1 MFSSSYHL
9 SKFQFDSALT
19 FSSGL
24 SYYKYEASFILSIVC
39 SSCTEPNVKDMLGD
53 DFRLYKHTPAW
64 SLAKAVEDEDTTEIS
79 KQVLQMHISVDY
91 RDPEYKQTLL
101 MLATRTNKIESVK
114 KLLELG
120 ANPNA
125 HNDSTKYFGQSA
137 VLLACRFTRPSSKI
151 LALLLKYGGN
161 PNSTACGVQENGL
174 GEIVPIRDFALSAAV
189 FSSFE
194 KVKLLVD
201 AGANINYATSTEN
214 CAIENCMIFDRM
226 DIMLYLLQK
235 GADYRRKFTEIDLDK
250 PDYPTFEVDILY
262 KLRKCVYPI
271 GSKEYTDKM
280 KVVNFLK
287 KKGLDYWKSPI
298 PSGMYGVIMRDI
310 APKSKA
316 DFDYYIKHY

>member
-1 MFSSSYHL
+1 MKYLLLLVLFVGFSC
-9 SKFQFDSALT
+9 
-19 FSSGL
+19 
-24 SYYKYEASFILSIVC
+24 I
-39 SSCTEPNVKDMLGD
+39 EPNVKDMLGD
-53 DFRLYKHTPAW
+53 DFSLYKHTPAW
-64 SLAKAVEDEDTTEIS
+64 SLAKAVEDEDNTEIS
-79 KQVLQMHISVDY
+79 KQVLLIHIPVDY
-91 RDPEYKQTLL
+91 RDPKYKQTLL
-101 MLATRTNKIESVK
+101 KLATSTNKIESVE

-125 HNDSTKYFGQSA
+125 HDDSTKYFGESA
-137 VLLACRFTRPSSKI
+137 VLLACRFTGPSSKI
-151 LALLLKYGGN
+151 LALLLKYGGD
-161 PNSTACGVQENGL
+161 PNSTACGVKEDGL
-174 GEIVPIRDFALSAAV
+174 GEIVPMRDFALSAAV

-214 CAIENCMIFDRM
+214 CAIENCMIHGKM

-235 GADYRRKFTEIDLDK
+235 GADYRRKFTEIDVDK

-271 GSKEYTDKM
+271 GSKAYKEKM

-287 KKGLDYWKSPI
+287 RKGLDYWKSPI
-298 PSGMYGVIMRDI
+298 PSGMYGVIMREI
-310 APKSKA
+310 APKNKA

>member
-1 MFSSSYHL
+1 
-9 SKFQFDSALT
+9 
-19 FSSGL
+19 
-24 SYYKYEASFILSIVC
+24 
-39 SSCTEPNVKDMLGD
+39 MLGD

-298 PSGMYGVIMRDI
+298 PSGMYGGIMRDI
-310 APKSKA
+310 APKNKA

>member
-1 MFSSSYHL
+1 
-9 SKFQFDSALT
+9 
-19 FSSGL
+19 
-24 SYYKYEASFILSIVC
+24 
-39 SSCTEPNVKDMLGD
+39 MLGD

-235 GADYRRKFTEIDLDK
+235 GADYRRKFKEIGLDK

-310 APKSKA
+310 APKNKA

>member
-1 MFSSSYHL
+1 
-9 SKFQFDSALT
+9 
-19 FSSGL
+19 
-24 SYYKYEASFILSIVC
+24 
-39 SSCTEPNVKDMLGD
+39 MLGD

-137 VLLACRFTRPSSKI
+137 VLLACRFTRPSSKM

-310 APKSKA
+310 APKNKA

>member
-1 MFSSSYHL
+1 
-9 SKFQFDSALT
+9 
-19 FSSGL
+19 
-24 SYYKYEASFILSIVC
+24 
-39 SSCTEPNVKDMLGD
+39 MLGD

-64 SLAKAVEDEDTTEIS
+64 SLAKAVEDEDATEIS

-310 APKSKA
+310 APKNKA

>member
-1 MFSSSYHL
+1 M
-9 SKFQFDSALT
+9 
-19 FSSGL
+19 
-24 SYYKYEASFILSIVC
+24 
-39 SSCTEPNVKDMLGD
+39 
-53 DFRLYKHTPAW
+53 YKHTPAW

-79 KQVLQMHISVDY
+79 KQVLQMHIPVDY
-91 RDPEYKQTLL
+91 RDPKYKQTLL
-101 MLATRTNKIESVK
+101 MLATSTNKIESVE

-125 HNDSTKYFGQSA
+125 HDDSTKYFGESA

-151 LALLLKYGGN
+151 LALLLKYGGD
-161 PNSTACGVQENGL
+161 PNSTACGVQEDNL
-174 GEIVPIRDFALSAAV
+174 GDIVPMREFALSAAV

-214 CAIENCMIFDRM
+214 CAIENCMIHDRM

-235 GADYRRKFTEIDLDK
+235 GADYRRKFTEIDIDK

-271 GSKEYTDKM
+271 GSKAYKEKM

-298 PSGMYGVIMRDI
+298 PSGMYGVIMREI
-310 APKSKA
+310 APKNKA

>member
-1 MFSSSYHL
+1 
-9 SKFQFDSALT
+9 
-19 FSSGL
+19 
-24 SYYKYEASFILSIVC
+24 
-39 SSCTEPNVKDMLGD
+39 MLGD

-64 SLAKAVEDEDTTEIS
+64 SLAKAVKDEDTTEIS

-310 APKSKA
+310 APKNKA

>member
-1 MFSSSYHL
+1 
-9 SKFQFDSALT
+9 
-19 FSSGL
+19 
-24 SYYKYEASFILSIVC
+24 
-39 SSCTEPNVKDMLGD
+39 MLGD

-151 LALLLKYGGN
+151 LALLLKYGGD

-235 GADYRRKFTEIDLDK
+235 GADYRRKFKEIDLDK

-310 APKSKA
+310 APKNKA

>member
-1 MFSSSYHL
+1 
-9 SKFQFDSALT
+9 
-19 FSSGL
+19 
-24 SYYKYEASFILSIVC
+24 
-39 SSCTEPNVKDMLGD
+39 MLGD

-137 VLLACRFTRPSSKI
+137 VLLACRFTRPTSKI
-151 LALLLKYGGN
+151 LALLLKYGGD

-174 GEIVPIRDFALSAAV
+174 GEIVPIREFALSAAV

-201 AGANINYATSTEN
+201 AGANINYATSTAN

-310 APKSKA
+310 APKNKA

>member
-1 MFSSSYHL
+1 MSMKYLLLLVLSVCFSC
-9 SKFQFDSALT
+9 
-19 FSSGL
+19 
-24 SYYKYEASFILSIVC
+24 I
-39 SSCTEPNVKDMLGD
+39 EPNVNDMLGD

-79 KQVLQMHISVDY
+79 KQVLEMHIPVDY
-91 RDPEYKQTLL
+91 RDPKYKQTLL
-101 MLATRTNKIESVK
+101 MLATRTNKIESVE
-114 KLLELG
+114 KLLALG

-125 HNDSTKYFGQSA
+125 HDDSTKYFGESA
-137 VLLACRFTRPSSKI
+137 VLSACRFTGPSSKI
-151 LALLLKYGGN
+151 LALLLKYGGD
-161 PNSTACGVQENGL
+161 PNSTACGVQEDNL
-174 GEIVPIRDFALSAAV
+174 GDIVPMRDFALSAAV

-214 CAIENCMIFDRM
+214 CAIENCMIHDRM

-235 GADYRRKFTEIDLDK
+235 GADYRRKFTEIDIDK

-271 GSKEYTDKM
+271 GSKAYKEKM
-280 KVVNFLK
+280 KVVYFLK
-287 KKGLDYWKSPI
+287 RKGLDYWKSPI
-298 PSGMYGVIMRDI
+298 PSGMYGVIMREI
-310 APKSKA
+310 APKNKA

>member
-1 MFSSSYHL
+1 M
-9 SKFQFDSALT
+9 
-19 FSSGL
+19 
-24 SYYKYEASFILSIVC
+24 
-39 SSCTEPNVKDMLGD
+39 
-53 DFRLYKHTPAW
+53 YKHTPAW

-79 KQVLQMHISVDY
+79 KQVLQMHIPVDY
-91 RDPEYKQTLL
+91 RDPKYKQTLL
-101 MLATRTNKIESVK
+101 MLATRTNKIESVE

-137 VLLACRFTRPSSKI
+137 VLLACRFTGPSSKI
-151 LALLLKYGGN
+151 LALLLKYGGD
-161 PNSTACGVQENGL
+161 PNSTACGVKENGL
-174 GEIVPIRDFALSAAV
+174 GEIVPMREFALSAAV

-214 CAIENCMIFDRM
+214 CAIENCMIHGRM

-235 GADYRRKFTEIDLDK
+235 GADYRRKFTEIDVDK

-271 GSKEYTDKM
+271 GSKAYKEKM

-287 KKGLDYWKSPI
+287 RKGLDYWKSPI
-298 PSGMYGVIMRDI
+298 PSGMYGVIMREI
-310 APKSKA
+310 APKNKA

>member
-1 MFSSSYHL
+1 
-9 SKFQFDSALT
+9 
-19 FSSGL
+19 
-24 SYYKYEASFILSIVC
+24 
-39 SSCTEPNVKDMLGD
+39 MLGD

-125 HNDSTKYFGQSA
+125 HDDSTKYFGESA

-235 GADYRRKFTEIDLDK
+235 GADYRRKFKEIDLDK

-298 PSGMYGVIMRDI
+298 PSGMYGGIMRDI
-310 APKSKA
+310 APKNKA

>member
-1 MFSSSYHL
+1 M
-9 SKFQFDSALT
+9 
-19 FSSGL
+19 
-24 SYYKYEASFILSIVC
+24 
-39 SSCTEPNVKDMLGD
+39 
-53 DFRLYKHTPAW
+53 YKHTPAW

-79 KQVLQMHISVDY
+79 KQVLQMHIPVDY
-91 RDPEYKQTLL
+91 RDPKYKQTLL
-101 MLATRTNKIESVK
+101 MLATRTNKIESVE

-125 HNDSTKYFGQSA
+125 HDDSTKYFGESA
-137 VLLACRFTRPSSKI
+137 VLLACRFTRPSSKV
-151 LALLLKYGGN
+151 LALLLKYGGD
-161 PNSTACGVQENGL
+161 PNSTACGVQEDGL
-174 GEIVPIRDFALSAAV
+174 GEIVPMREFALSAAV

-201 AGANINYATSTEN
+201 AGANINYETTTES
-214 CAIENCMIFDRM
+214 CAIENCMIHGRM

-235 GADYRRKFTEIDLDK
+235 GADYRRKFTEIDSGK

-287 KKGLDYWKSPI
+287 RKGLDYWKSPI

-310 APKSKA
+310 APKNKA

>member
-1 MFSSSYHL
+1 MDSVIINMRHL
-9 SKFQFDSALT
+9 LLLVLF
-19 FSSGL
+19 
-24 SYYKYEASFILSIVC
+24 VC

-101 MLATRTNKIESVK
+101 MLATSTNKIESVK

-125 HNDSTKYFGQSA
+125 HDDSTKYFGESA

-174 GEIVPIRDFALSAAV
+174 GEIVPIREFALSAAV

-235 GADYRRKFTEIDLDK
+235 GADYRRKFKEIDLDK

-310 APKSKA
+310 APKNKA

>member
-1 MFSSSYHL
+1 
-9 SKFQFDSALT
+9 
-19 FSSGL
+19 
-24 SYYKYEASFILSIVC
+24 
-39 SSCTEPNVKDMLGD
+39 MLGD

-310 APKSKA
+310 APKNKA
-316 DFDYYIKHY
+316 DFDYYIKH